1 MSQQKRR
8 MSGTFIAGLD
18 IGTTRTC
25 AVIGELQGEGNRQPG
40 SAVSASRIWRRP
52 PSPSARP

>member
-25 AVIGELQGEGNRQPG
+25 AVIGELQGEGNRQSG
-40 SAVSASRIWRRP
+40 LKILGVGQARSAGNA
-52 PSPSARP
+52 